1 MTDNLSRADGARVLA
16 DLHALRAI
24 GTYKTGVHKP
34 TFSEPHLRSLAWL
47 VQRLPEAGL
56 TGEIDGIGNILGTST
71 KAGPKLLAGSHLESQ
86 NHAGWLDG
94 PLGVVYALEA
104 ARVINR
110 DPNIN
115 GAVEVAS
122 WCDEEGHFGHF
133 LGSRSYVGGVTE
145 ADIDAARDRNSGKSM
160 RDALRDAG
168 LAGRARARCE
178 RGRHIGYLEAH
189 IEQGETLESSGLK
202 IGVVTSI
209 VGIWQYRITF
219 TGEQNHAGTTRMAI
233 RRDAGL
239 ALARFCV
246 AIDERFPAAC
256 GPRTVW
262 TTGRI
267 TLDPGAPSII
277 PGAAEMLFQIR
288 DDDPAV
294 IARLE
299 DLLRSMAAEVDKQ
312 GRCSVAVERIRTGTP
327 ALMDASFQ
335 QAIEQAGA
343 ACAGGRSLRMPSGAG
358 HDAQVLATVMPAG
371 MLFVPSIGGI
381 SHHWTENTADADIVT
396 GAEVFVDA
404 CRKLLR
410 DNENRRPHCGR
421 RSCLSRFRTSR
432 LLSCLPSIADAP
444 GAAIGLRPV
453 AELAVEFHQERNA
466 IGQPPL
472 GARRGQRE
480 ITRGPRAE
488 HRKRRRA
495 TNSADCGERDIR
507 LRIADLIMGIGEFAE
522 QVQLTAI
529 VHGEDLV
536 RPQEMTQPSRLK
548 IKQLEQKLL

>member
-1 MTDNLSRADGARVLA
+1 MIDRLSRVDGARVLA

-24 GTYKTGVHKP
+24 GPYKTGVHKP
-34 TFSEPHLRSLAWL
+34 TFSEPHLRSLQWL

-56 TGEIDGIGNILGTST
+56 TGEIDGIGNVLGTST
-71 KAGPKLLAGSHLESQ
+71 KPGPKLLAGSHLESQ

-110 DPNIN
+110 DAATH

-145 ADIDAARDRNSGKSM
+145 ADIDAACDRNSGKSM

-168 LAGRARARCE
+168 LAGRARSGCE

-189 IEQGETLESSGLK
+189 IEQGETLESSGLS
-202 IGVVTSI
+202 IGIVTSI
-209 VGIWQYRITF
+209 VGTWQYRITF
-219 TGEQNHAGTTRMAI
+219 KGEQNHAGTTRMAV
-233 RRDAGL
+233 RKDAGL

-246 AIDERFPAAC
+246 DIDERFPAAC

-267 TLDPGAPSII
+267 TLEPGAPSII

-288 DDDPAV
+288 DDDESV

-312 GRCSVAVERIRTGTP
+312 GRCTAAVERIRTGAP
-327 ALMDASFQ
+327 ALMDVSFQ
-335 QAIEQAGA
+335 QAIEQASA

-358 HDAQVLATVMPAG
+358 HDAQILSTIMPAG
-371 MLFVPSIGGI
+371 MLFVPSIGGV

-396 GAEVFVDA
+396 GAEVFVEA
-404 CRKLLR
+404 CRKLL
-410 DNENRRPHCGR
+410 
-421 RSCLSRFRTSR
+421 
-432 LLSCLPSIADAP
+432 
-444 GAAIGLRPV
+444 
-453 AELAVEFHQERNA
+453 
-466 IGQPPL
+466 
-472 GARRGQRE
+472 
-480 ITRGPRAE
+480 TR
-488 HRKRRRA
+488 
-495 TNSADCGERDIR
+495 
-507 LRIADLIMGIGEFAE
+507 
-522 QVQLTAI
+522 
-529 VHGEDLV
+529 
-536 RPQEMTQPSRLK
+536 
-548 IKQLEQKLL
+548 